1 MARLDE
7 LVGFL
12 DAELRTS
19 EVPDSEAALNGL
31 QLENSGTVSRIAAA
45 VDYSNQTI
53 EGAVA
58 AGATLLIVHHGM
70 YWRGREALIG
80 INLARLRS
88 ALAGD
93 LAVYSSHIPLDLHP
107 ELGNNVL
114 LARELGLRADG
125 SFGRYRDVEIGVT
138 GTDERDTV
146 ELFARLKAFSAR
158 FGTAA
163 VCTKIERGHR
173 TRRWAIIT
181 GAGASPESLAE
192 ARERGVDA
200 LIVGEGPHHT
210 AVEAM
215 ERGPVVMYGGHYA
228 TETLG
233 VQALAARASERFDV
247 PWTFIDA
254 PTGL

>member
-7 LVGFL
+7 LVAYF

-19 EVPDSEAALNGL
+19 EIPDSDAAVNGL
-31 QLENSGTVSRIAAA
+31 QLENSGRVSRIAAA
-45 VDYSNQTI
+45 VDYSAQTV

-70 YWRGREALIG
+70 YWRGREALVG
-80 INLARLRS
+80 INLARLRG
-88 ALAGD
+88 AIAAD
-93 LAVYSSHIPLDLHP
+93 LAVYSSHIPLDVHP
-107 ELGNNVL
+107 DLGNNAL
-114 LARELGLRADG
+114 LARELGLRVDG

-138 GTDERDTV
+138 GSSDRDTA
-146 ELFARLKAFSAR
+146 ELFATVKAFSAR
-158 FGTAA
+158 YGTEA
-163 VCTKIERGHR
+163 VCTKLPRGHR

-233 VQALAARASERFDV
+233 VQALADRASKRFDV
-247 PWTFIDA
+247 PWSFIDT

>member
-1 MARLDE
+1 MARLEE
-7 LVGFL
+7 LVGYF

-19 EVPDSEAALNGL
+19 EVPDSDAAVNGL
-31 QLENSGTVSRIAAA
+31 QLENSGTVTRIAAA
-45 VDYSNQTI
+45 VDYSAQTI
-53 EGAVA
+53 ERAVA
-58 AGATLLIVHHGM
+58 ARATLLIVHHGM
-70 YWRGREALIG
+70 FWRGREALVG
-80 INLARLRS
+80 VNFARLRGAIAS
-88 ALAGD
+88 D
-93 LAVYSSHIPLDLHP
+93 LAVYSSHIPLDVHP

-114 LARELGLRADG
+114 LARKLGLRVDG
-125 SFGRYRDVEIGVT
+125 SFGRYRDIEIGVT
-138 GTDERDTV
+138 GTGDHDTA
-146 ELFARLKAFSAR
+146 ELFASLKAFSAHY
-158 FGTAA
+158 GSAA
-163 VCTKIERGHR
+163 VCTTGDRAHR

-192 ARERGVDA
+192 ARDRAVDT

-210 AVEAM
+210 AVDAM